1 MPRIH
6 EKTVGSTAAAAF
18 RRAAGTQLVM
28 LPSGITVRLR
38 KPDVI
43 ALIAEDG
50 SIPDVLS
57 GIALGGLALP
67 KRPEQQFKADDVRA
81 LFGLINPITRAAFV
95 EPRIVDKDEAEL
107 ADDEILLE
115 HVQFNDKT
123 FVLTWALGA
132 DGKTASRFPGKQ
144 ASRMEP
150 LPAVSDV
157 PPASE

>member
-6 EKTVGSTAAAAF
+6 EGNVGATAAAAF
-18 RRAAGTQLVM
+18 RQAVGTQLVT
-28 LPSGITVRLR
+28 LPSGITVRLK
-38 KPDVI
+38 KPDVL

-50 SIPDVLS
+50 DIPDVLS
-57 GIALGGLALP
+57 GIALGGLATP
-67 KRPEQQFKADDVRA
+67 QRPAQPFKAGDVRA

-95 EPRIVDKDEAEL
+95 EPRIVDKAEDDL

-123 FVLTWALGA
+123 FVLNWALGT
-132 DGKTASRFPGKQ
+132 DGQAAHRFPGKQ
-144 ASRMEP
+144 TSRMEP
-150 LPAVSDV
+150 LPASGDV